1 MAGGLAWALLVL
13 RGKDVLAQL
22 RTYVVQIGFRLS
34 FRVKHVAD
42 VTVMESPIAD
52 WNPFFLERDG
62 GNVKDSPIMAILAP
76 AEIIVVQTL
85 HHDDDRASLLVI
97 QPRVER
103 IFEPCIDVLALDV
116 RGSIRRFERVI
127 NDHNMAAAAG

>member
-22 RTYVVQIGFRLS
+22 RTYVVQNGFRLS

-52 WNPFFLERDG
+52 WDLFFLECYGRKAKHD
-62 GNVKDSPIMAILAP
+62 PIMAIL
-76 AEIIVVQTL
+76 
-85 HHDDDRASLLVI
+85 
-97 QPRVER
+97 
-103 IFEPCIDVLALDV
+103 
-116 RGSIRRFERVI
+116 
-127 NDHNMAAAAG
+127 